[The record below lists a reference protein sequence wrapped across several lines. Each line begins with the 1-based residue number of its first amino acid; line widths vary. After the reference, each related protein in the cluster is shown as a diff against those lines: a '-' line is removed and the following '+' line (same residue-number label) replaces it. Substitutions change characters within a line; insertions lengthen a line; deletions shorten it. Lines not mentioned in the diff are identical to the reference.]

1 MSHEKLVEDVRQA
14 ILNYDS
20 EGAVK
25 AAKDAISQKADP
37 LKVLDAASEGIKIM
51 GEKFHAQEIFL
62 PQLTLAADAMV
73 AVEKIVEENLPKG
86 KLSHK
91 KKIVFGTIEGDLH
104 DIGKNI
110 VSAMLTGAGFEV
122 HDIGKDVPVA
132 TFIEKAKELQAD
144 VIGVSALMTTT
155 MDGQRRLI
163 DELKKTNMRKK
174 FKVLIGGGCTTKEW
188 AKKIGADGYG
198 RDAKAAVDIALKT
211 VGVKA

>member
-20 EGAVK
+20 DGAVK
-25 AAKDAISQKADP
+25 AAKDAISKKADP

-86 KLSHK
+86 KISHK

-132 TFIEKAKELQAD
+132 TFIEKAKELHAD
-144 VIGVSALMTTT
+144 IIGVSALMTTT

-174 FKVLIGGGCTTKEW
+174 FKVLIGGGCTTQEW

-198 RDAKAAVDIALKT
+198 RDAKAAVDVALKAI
-211 VGVKA
+211 GQKA